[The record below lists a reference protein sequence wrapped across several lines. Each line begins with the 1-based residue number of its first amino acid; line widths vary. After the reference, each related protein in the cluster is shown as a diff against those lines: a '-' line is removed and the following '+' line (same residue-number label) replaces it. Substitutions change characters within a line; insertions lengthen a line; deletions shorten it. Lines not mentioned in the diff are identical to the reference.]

1 RADVIVFITPDS
13 NALAAELRE
22 AFREMLNYYSTANA
36 ATLGQTALDDFVE
49 TPRTVR
55 WWSVSETISAD
66 GFRVGEGGTVS
77 VFSPSR
83 LRRTTRQD
91 FSRIIV
97 IVDASR
103 AQGVATDSLA
113 DYIAM
118 VSLAQIDMNADASAY
133 SSILNLFS
141 DGPHP

>member
-1 RADVIVFITPDS
+1 QLARWDRRICPGVIGMRDAATAQRIIDRLAMRAFQIGLDVSDPGCRADVIVFITPDS

-97 IVDASR
+97 
-103 AQGVATDSLA
+103 
-113 DYIAM
+113 
-118 VSLAQIDMNADASAY
+118 
-133 SSILNLFS
+133 
-141 DGPHP
+141 